1 MVQPIEYEGLHV
13 VCFGCGVVGYREQTC
28 PLGKAKELDNADMD
42 FNAPPVAETEEQ
54 QQPEVI
60 LKDGDTVAKYCGHL
74 VCDGERFVRSPVLCD
89 RQCCNHN
96 DKGSVNR
103 RHLHSKEIAAT
114 MRSQYGK
121 ERNQNSLTER

>member
-1 MVQPIEYEGLHV
+1 MAHEEAVQVEEVVVVPEVSSRPEKPLHTSECKMVDLQ
-13 VCFGCGVVGYREQTC
+13 F
-28 PLGKAKELDNADMD
+28 AK
-42 FNAPPVAETEEQ
+42 Q
-54 QQPEVI
+54 KVI